1 MNQST
6 SYINHLKIISMNC
19 EELIWKMNNK
29 DNDLEMLNELIF
41 ENESNTLDVLSKT
54 ENFFRLNEN
63 PKIFTFLQSLKM
75 IYWFKIKSWCDK
87 LII

>member
-63 PKIFTFLQSLKM
+63 P
-75 IYWFKIKSWCDK
+75 
-87 LII
+87 